1 LAISVSS
8 PIASD
13 PAGTVMGALP
23 LTSAV
28 VADVYP
34 VLESVTE
41 PVGVGLPL
49 PPLTATVTINACAV
63 VMLGAPGVTV
73 TVGVLAAVPVTVKLT
88 AADGLPLK
96 FVSPP

>member
-1 LAISVSS
+1 LAVSESS

-13 PAGTVMGALP
+13 PAGTVMLALP

-28 VADVYP
+28 AADVYP
-34 VLESVTE
+34 VLESVTD
-41 PVGVGLPL
+41 PVAVGFPP

-63 VMLGAPGVTV
+63 VMLDAPGVTV
-73 TVGVLAAVPVTVKLT
+73 TVGVLVAVPVTVTLT